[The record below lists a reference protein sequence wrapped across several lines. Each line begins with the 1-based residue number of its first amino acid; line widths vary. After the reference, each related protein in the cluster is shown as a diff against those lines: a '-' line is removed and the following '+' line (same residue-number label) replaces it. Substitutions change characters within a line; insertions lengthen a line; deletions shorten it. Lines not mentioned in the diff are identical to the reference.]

1 MLPTNP
7 MSVRKEKMK
16 RELDELEAGV
26 MKKGPESPIQ
36 SDEAEEEGSPADKA
50 KTIAEQEVKPNETV
64 KDLAYWKSR
73 CLTAENRFNT
83 AKPKYDSNIYK
94 LKQENLELKKN
105 RVELSKALNKA
116 RQAVAVKRG
125 NPLDEIFGQ
134 EQIDVLGQETVD
146 KLKKVI
152 TDTNKRVDDQADQAE
167 TKRLLDE
174 EKNLR
179 DEVVVEYDVFTS
191 RLNDLVENL
200 DELNHDP
207 KFIEWLQ
214 RPDKIS
220 GDIRQEILLKA
231 EASRDVG
238 RVAEIF
244 NQYKPKGK
252 RKPPVDSIN
261 KRIAPASNEGPD
273 SVSDISSKNKMTMA
287 EVDQFYDDVKE
298 KKYEGRYSEKVAMM
312 AKIDAAQFSG
322 NIIY

>member
-7 MSVRKEKMK
+7 MDIRKEKMK
-16 RELDELEAGV
+16 RELDELEASI
-26 MKKGPESPIQ
+26 MKKGPESPTQ
-36 SDEAEEEGSPADKA
+36 PDEAKEEGSPTDEANS
-50 KTIAEQEVKPNETV
+50 IAEQEVKPNVTV

-94 LKQENLELKKN
+94 LKQENLGLKKD
-105 RVELSKALNKA
+105 RVELSRSLNKA

-125 NPLDEIFGQ
+125 DPLDEIFGK
-134 EQIDVLGQETVD
+134 EQVDVLGQETVD
-146 KLKKVI
+146 KLKKMI
-152 TDTNKRVDDQADQAE
+152 TDTNKRVDSQAE
-167 TKRLLDE
+167 QAEAKRLLED

-179 DEVVVEYDVFTS
+179 DDITAEYDVFTN
-191 RLNDLVENL
+191 RLNDLVENM

-207 KFIEWLQ
+207 KFIKWLQ

-231 EASRDVG
+231 ETSRDVG

-261 KRIAPASNEGPD
+261 KRIAPVSNEGPN
-273 SVSDISSKNKMTMA
+273 SVSDIDSKGKMTMA
-287 EVDQFYDDVKE
+287 EVDQFYDDVKN
-298 KKYEGRYSEKVAMM
+298 KLYDGRYTEKVAMM
-312 AKIDAAQFSG
+312 EKIDAAQFSG